1 MPYLVHLHA
10 QVNIE
15 GPDYPWVRSRWQVQD
30 HPVLEYRM
38 EAGHVPR
45 HDTAGASYVRLHYIH
60 EFIKVRINGLGAYE
74 SFAIT
79 SKILC
84 ARW

>member
-1 MPYLVHLHA
+1 
-10 QVNIE
+10 
-15 GPDYPWVRSRWQVQD
+15 
-30 HPVLEYRM
+30 M
-38 EAGHVPR
+38 EAGHEP
-45 HDTAGASYVRLHYIH
+45 HPDTAGASYARLHYIPG
-60 EFIKVRINGLGAYE
+60 FMTIRINELGTYE